1 MLNMRSAVWRTTF
14 LAVTAAAAVFAAAC
28 GSDKAAPQ
36 AAAPTNAAV
45 PTAAPANAA
54 VPTAAAA
61 AKTGYA
67 FPDKLVTTTWVTENT
82 KKANVLVLDL
92 RKKEDYD
99 AGHIPEAS
107 WINTADL
114 ATTDKN
120 GVKGQIAPADKV
132 AAVLSAVGAKPDTT
146 IVLYDASN
154 NLSSS
159 RTLWVFE
166 VYGHKDVRMMDGT
179 LTLWRSESKPVTKD
193 VPQRTTTQ
201 YAFTAAPNES
211 IIANFDE
218 ILKAV
223 GDPSKVICDARTPEE
238 YAGRDVRSKNGG
250 HVPSAVNVDYTLAN
264 GKDAKYLPAENL
276 RKLYGDAG
284 VKASDSQTVYTYCQ
298 TGVRAAHSWFVLK
311 YLVGYKNVENYD
323 GSWEEW
329 GNKDGAK
336 IETSR

>member
-1 MLNMRSAVWRTTF
+1 MLNVRSAIWRTAF
-14 LAVTAAAAVFAAAC
+14 LTATAAAAVFGAAC
-28 GSDKAAPQ
+28 GSDEAKPQ
-36 AAAPTNAAV
+36 AAATT

-54 VPTAAAA
+54 VPTVVA
-61 AKTGYA
+61 AKAGYA
-67 FPDKLVTTTWVTENT
+67 FPDKLVTTTWVTENAT
-82 KKANVLVLDL
+82 KANVLVLDL

-99 AGHIPEAS
+99 AGHIPGAS

-114 ATTDKN
+114 SVTDKN
-120 GVKGQIAPADKV
+120 GVKGQIAPAEKV
-132 AAVLSAVGAKPDTT
+132 ASVFAAVGAKPDTT

-159 RTLWVFE
+159 RVLWVLE

-179 LTLWRSESKPVTKD
+179 WTLWQSESKPATKD
-193 VPQRTTTQ
+193 VPQRTATQ
-201 YAFTAAPNES
+201 YAFTATPNEG

-218 ILKAV
+218 IVKAV
-223 GDPSKVICDARTPEE
+223 GDPSKVVCDARTPEE

-250 HVPSAVNVDYTLAN
+250 HIPGAVNVNYTLAN
-264 GKDAKYLPAENL
+264 GKDGKYLPAEEL